1 LNDQQNPDAAVAQ
14 GQPVEPAP
22 ARAGARAQPAAAGVK
37 ARGAGAQGP
46 GQRLSAEA
54 EGAAPRAG
62 ARAAAAPRPAPIIEI
77 RPMAEA
83 AQLRPRHRRLAWSF
97 VVLVV
102 LPLVL
107 AMSYLWGVAQ
117 DQYASTVAF
126 TIRREDNTSGALLG
140 GLAQL
145 TGGGGMS
152 ESDILYEFIQSQEI
166 VSAIDERIGLGAIY
180 AAHWPGDPVFALWPD
195 AQIEEL
201 HDYWRRMVRISYDQS
216 TRLIELR
223 VLAFTPE
230 DAQRIA
236 GEIVAESQ
244 RMINDL
250 NTQAREDVMRYANA
264 DLDQAVARL
273 KDAREALSR
282 FRTRTRIVDPSADI
296 QGRMGVL
303 NNLQQQLAEAL
314 IDNDLVLGTT
324 QENDP
329 RRNQAARRIQV
340 IRDRIAAE
348 RQTFASADGA
358 GEADENYPEL
368 IAEFERLTVDQQF
381 AEEAYR
387 TALAALDLAR
397 ANASRQTLYL
407 APYIRPTLPQVAEFP
422 QRFVWSGLVGLFLV
436 LAWSIG
442 ALIFYSVR
450 DRR

>member
-1 LNDQQNPDAAVAQ
+1 
-14 GQPVEPAP
+14 
-22 ARAGARAQPAAAGVK
+22 
-37 ARGAGAQGP
+37 
-46 GQRLSAEA
+46 
-54 EGAAPRAG
+54 
-62 ARAAAAPRPAPIIEI
+62 
-77 RPMAEA
+77 MAET
-83 AQLRPRHRRLAWSF
+83 AQVRPRHLRLIWSF
-97 VVLVV
+97 VLMVL
-102 LPLVL
+102 LPIL
-107 AMSYLWGVAQ
+107 ATTAYLWGVAE

-126 TIRREDNTSGALLG
+126 TARREDNTSGALLG

-152 ESDILYEFIQSQEI
+152 ETDILYEFIQSQEI
-166 VSAIDERIGLGAIY
+166 VSAIDERVGLGNLY
-180 AAHWPGDPVFALWPD
+180 AANWPRDPVFALWPD
-195 AQIEEL
+195 APIEDL

-223 VLAFTPE
+223 VLAFNAE

-236 GEIVAESQ
+236 GEIVSESQ
-244 RMINDL
+244 RMVNDL
-250 NTQAREDVMRYANA
+250 NMQAREDVMRYANL
-264 DLDQAVARL
+264 DLEQAVSRL

-282 FRTRTRIVDPSADI
+282 FRTRTRIVDPVADI

-314 IDNDLVLGTT
+314 IENDIVLGTT

-329 RRNQAARRIQV
+329 RRNQTARRIQV
-340 IRDRIAAE
+340 IRDRLAAE
-348 RQTFASADGA
+348 RQTFAASDGGA
-358 GEADENYPEL
+358 GQGDDLDETYPEL

-407 APYIRPTLPQVAEFP
+407 APYIRPTLPQLAEFP
-422 QRFVWSGLVGLFLV
+422 QRFVLSGLVGLFMALI
-436 LAWSIG
+436 WSIG
-442 ALIFYSVR
+442 ALIFYSIR